1 MITSLL
7 ISKGASTSDAG
18 TFILNDIFILV
29 RYYSEDIIVE
39 IKHVNG
45 CVITIEG
52 KEEGPITETLKQIL

>member
-7 ISKGASTSDAG
+7 INKGATTSDAG

-39 IKHVNG
+39 IKHVYG
-45 CVITIEG
+45 CTITIEG
-52 KEEGPITETLKQIL
+52 KDEEQITETLKQIL